1 MFESWLDLNDF
12 FCLIPV
18 LATCSW
24 HADRSIPFLIYSGA
38 DTRASDNSG
47 TNPFM
52 VAVEKDNLEAV
63 KAMMKKDPGL
73 MSFSVCSQST
83 VIHWALEEGHQRSA
97 FFKVL
102 CCNLSLLTRF
112 VSIQ

>member
-1 MFESWLDLNDF
+1 MTGSHDLF
-12 FCLIPV
+12 FCHII
-18 LATCSW
+18 ASW
-24 HADRSIPFLIYSGA
+24 HADRSIPFLIYSEA

-47 TNPFM
+47 MNPFM

-73 MSFSVCSQST
+73 MSFSICSQST
-83 VIHWALEEGHQRSA
+83 VIHWALQEGHQRSA

-102 CCNLSLLTRF
+102 YFCYLSLLNNLI
-112 VSIQ
+112 SIQWNLC